1 MITKKLICSV
11 VPYYVLPEIEQ
22 NHVESPAQSMS
33 YIVQGYSLYFTNP
46 GRIVFS
52 HTTPPGLQ
60 VTLGL
65 ATTMALRFCRRRNRW
80 WKIYVGTHTADDTR
94 CAPVDCFFTI
104 SLRGFMQIYQ
114 LQTEDDEET
123 LGGTCYLLCTCGV
136 RMSWNTIQI
145 TSPMPSPGHI
155 LRLCGEDKE
164 TSSNQIG
171 LSVFVVQRLDPR
183 DEWQRYHCC
192 GSDRRMRAV
201 PKSPDWAELC
211 RLFLD
216 SRTYLTGAIDLAIC
230 ELLPPH
236 LPRFLALSN
245 SGLPSI
251 RGPSRRPMTN
261 TLCSSF
267 MVEKRV
273 PSLMTSPRSSV

>member
-1 MITKKLICSV
+1 
-11 VPYYVLPEIEQ
+11 
-22 NHVESPAQSMS
+22 
-33 YIVQGYSLYFTNP
+33 
-46 GRIVFS
+46 
-52 HTTPPGLQ
+52 
-60 VTLGL
+60 
-65 ATTMALRFCRRRNRW
+65 
-80 WKIYVGTHTADDTR
+80 
-94 CAPVDCFFTI
+94 
-104 SLRGFMQIYQ
+104 MQIYQ

-136 RMSWNTIQI
+136 RMSWNTIQLVHLCVI
-145 TSPMPSPGHI
+145 RPVIQCTISKLIPWNPLGSRPRCLHQVTYYAFAGRTKRRAQIKSVYPYLLYNVRETIPLESSVGYQLHI
-155 LRLCGEDKE
+155 SFSG
-164 TSSNQIG
+164 
-171 LSVFVVQRLDPR
+171 LDPR